1 MGLDIQSSL
10 MRVSFFFHMYL
21 LICFR
26 SAEASE
32 EELRQRLALVNMQL
46 TTALENEAVLR
57 RDRDSLQ
64 LWKVGVEV
72 GLPELEGP
80 AQVGPVCD
88 ATHCDILQHTAAHAT
103 RHYRSSEGSRRY
115 HHLVC
120 DATRCN
126 ILQHTA
132 THCRSCLVV
141 LCVALLIK
149 CDSHLYVCVCV
160 CMCVC
165 VCVCVRVCVCVC
177 VCV

>member
-1 MGLDIQSSL
+1 
-10 MRVSFFFHMYL
+10 MRVSLFFHMSL
-21 LICFR
+21 LTCFR

-32 EELRQRLALVNMQL
+32 EDLRQRLALVNTQL
-46 TTALENEAVLR
+46 TTALENEAILR

-88 ATHCDILQHTAAHAT
+88 ITHCDIMQHTAAHAT
-103 RHYRSSEGSRRY
+103 RHYRSSGGLRRY
-115 HHLVC
+115 HPVC

-132 THCRSCLVV
+132 THCRICLVF
-141 LCVALLIK
+141 LCVALLI
-149 CDSHLYVCVCV
+149 
-160 CMCVC
+160 
-165 VCVCVRVCVCVC
+165 
-177 VCV
+177 